1 MNMLQRLALLVFA
14 LVFFTALTVHGKEKE
29 RAWETGK
36 VLDSDR
42 SSRYVGSI
50 GDSSATATS
59 TGGNT
64 ARISGSSRSTAVY
77 RVRQVYVIELGEYVY
92 VAQERLRWRWSK
104 PADLTVNGSVKV
116 AIEKKKLY
124 LMDDDGKEHEAEIVK
139 KILKEK

>member
-1 MNMLQRLALLVFA
+1 M
-14 LVFFTALTVHGKEKE
+14 
-29 RAWETGK
+29 
-36 VLDSDR
+36 LDSDR

-50 GDSSATATS
+50 GNSSATATS

-64 ARISGSSRSTAVY
+64 AISGSSRSTAVY
-77 RVRQVYVIELGEYVY
+77 RVNQVYVIELGEYVY